1 MPKRFLQE
9 LPTLNAK
16 DWWYFSE
23 PELRSDLNLHISTTV
38 DKEEILRLAQ
48 LRAEQVRRWTE
59 AREDVPV
66 APYDVDRDPAG
77 LHNWVRKGRA
87 FAADHPL
94 ALSTVGNERDL
105 DAFISSIIDRF
116 RHFVEEQGG
125 WRLLWND
132 SNGYPKRETSIQL
145 LFKGIVQAY
154 CQAQNVALDREVEL
168 GRGPVDFV
176 ISTDATNR
184 VLLEVKKVSSDKFVD
199 GLETQLVSYMKS
211 DNCRRGWYLGVQFYD
226 SASETR
232 KIGALSV
239 VAKRAAK
246 KTGFTLRT
254 AVVDATR
261 KRSASKL

>member
-1 MPKRFLQE
+1 M
-9 LPTLNAK
+9 
-16 DWWYFSE
+16 
-23 PELRSDLNLHISTTV
+23 
-38 DKEEILRLAQ
+38 
-48 LRAEQVRRWTE
+48 
-59 AREDVPV
+59 
-66 APYDVDRDPAG
+66 
-77 LHNWVRKGRA
+77 
-87 FAADHPL
+87 
-94 ALSTVGNERDL
+94 
-105 DAFISSIIDRF
+105 
-116 RHFVEEQGG
+116 
-125 WRLLWND
+125 
-132 SNGYPKRETSIQL
+132 

-239 VAKRAAK
+239 VAKRAKEDRIYAPDCSGRCD
-246 KTGFTLRT
+246 TEEVGQQ
-254 AVVDATR
+254 VVGCR
-261 KRSASKL
+261 ASLLP